1 MLMRWA
7 KTICLT
13 IFRCIYLEKYN
24 ETCIVFILSRKLN
37 SERFIICIK
46 TSKTRKIFSNWVIS
60 EPNLCNWIL
69 VGNATQRNIKTNKW
83 AIKCTRYFI
92 QPWWKHNAFYF
103 IAHVRIRKYLC
114 IWKNNSKPFEYS
126 M

>member
-13 IFRCIYLEKYN
+13 IFRCIYLEEYN
-24 ETCIVFILSRKLN
+24 ETWIAFILYLKLY
-37 SERFIICIK
+37 SEHFVICIK
-46 TSKTRKIFSNWVIS
+46 TLKTRKIFSNWVIS
-60 EPNLCNWIL
+60 EPNFCNWIF
-69 VGNATQRNIKTNKW
+69 VGNATQRIIKTNKW

-103 IAHVRIRKYLC
+103 IALFRIRKYLYM
-114 IWKNNSKPFEYS
+114 WKNNSKPFEYS

>member
-13 IFRCIYLEKYN
+13 IFRCIYLEEYN
-24 ETCIVFILSRKLN
+24 ETCIVFILSRKLI

-114 IWKNNSKPFEYS
+114 MWKNNSKPFEYF